1 MDKWVA
7 VLEALV
13 FASDTPLSL
22 ERIAET
28 LKGEGLDR
36 KALSSLLERLK
47 TEYEARDGGIC
58 LEEVAGGYQ
67 FRTRPEMSS
76 WIRRLKASRPAL
88 LSPAALETL
97 AIVAY
102 RQPVV
107 KGEID
112 RVRGV
117 DVGGVLRSLLER
129 KMVRMVGRKDAPGKP
144 ILYGTTKKF
153 LEVFQLRD
161 LSELPTLREFHELQ
175 KGYEQGV
182 LLDVPPSSADPGTGL
197 R

>member
-1 MDKWVA
+1 MDKWMA

-13 FASDTPLSL
+13 FASDTPLNL
-22 ERIAET
+22 ERIVET

-36 KALSSLLERLK
+36 KALSAPGATK
-47 TEYEARDGGIC
+47 NDMIARSGD
-58 LEEVAGGYQ
+58 LFEEWPGVSVSYTQ
-67 FRTRPEMSS
+67 EMAPGSAAQ
-76 WIRRLKASRPAL
+76 ASRPSL

-107 KGEID
+107 KGDID
-112 RVRGV
+112 RIRGV

-129 KMVRMVGRKDAPGKP
+129 KLVRMVGRKDAPGKP

-153 LEVFQLRD
+153 LEIFQLRD
-161 LSELPTLREFHELQ
+161 LSELPTLREFNELQ
-175 KGYEQGV
+175 KGYEQGI
-182 LLDVPPSSADPGTGL
+182 LIDVPPTLTEP
-197 R
+197 